1 MVSLIS
7 SWSNEISANQISG
20 CVGSGFIKDLGCVRI
35 RANQGPIRSRF
46 CAQRLNASRWLRLR
60 RQHIKKRA
68 INPGKQPLITAPSFP
83 QLTQQK

>member
-7 SWSNEISANQISG
+7 RWANEIRANQTSG
-20 CVGSGFIKDLGCVRI
+20 CVVSGSIKDLGRVRI

-46 CAQRLNASRWLRLR
+46 CAQRLNASRWLRPR

-68 INPGKQPLITAPSFP
+68 INPGKQRPITKTSFL

>member
-20 CVGSGFIKDLGCVRI
+20 YVGSGSIKDLGRVRI

-46 CAQRLNASRWLRLR
+46 CA
-60 RQHIKKRA
+60 
-68 INPGKQPLITAPSFP
+68 
-83 QLTQQK
+83 